1 MKTKRQKWLLL
12 TIVVQLLIVT
22 ALIASK
28 EILLRTGQ
36 TVKLELA
43 PLDPRSL
50 LQGDYVRL
58 NYKISQLPSEVAF
71 GDNYRVQLV
80 LHPDENG
87 VSQFKEVY
95 NKDKRLA
102 PSEVVIT
109 GLRRGDRNRLSYGI
123 ESYFVPEGTGLDV
136 ERSAK
141 YGIVK
146 VNKHGDAMLVSLSP

>member
-1 MKTKRQKWLLL
+1 MV
-12 TIVVQLLIVT
+12 VVQLLIVT
-22 ALIASK
+22 TLIASK

-50 LQGDYVRL
+50 LQGDYVQL
-58 NYKISQLPSEVAF
+58 NYKISQLPPEVDF

-87 VSQFKEVY
+87 VSQFKEVH
-95 NKDKRLA
+95 NQGKKLA

-109 GLRRGDRNRLSYGI
+109 GWRRGSRNRLSYGI
-123 ESYFVPEGTGLDV
+123 ESYFVPEGTGLEV

-146 VNKHGDAMLVSLSP
+146 VNKHGDAILVSLSP